1 MSNRFSV
8 VTIVKNRTQ
17 QLANLINNLEQ
28 AERKPAELIVVWMA
42 PPSDNSLIQSPHF
55 QIHHRFVT
63 SEDLPIAQARNKGFS
78 SCSHELIF
86 HLDVDCLCH
95 PAFFSHA
102 IEQWQPNKL
111 YTAKVVQV
119 KDLPENANFSRVDQ
133 DKKQHVH
140 GNHQPIPANTA
151 FRSSVFGISKA
162 DFTRI
167 GGFDEQYHG
176 FGIGDIDFATRS
188 NVAGIEL
195 EILNF
200 DVYTQHRANY
210 DYPINHL
217 LDIVTNANVFHSKWG
232 YYPATHWLAAF
243 VKNGFVNK
251 DYETTG
257 LSVLR
262 LPTSDEVVETL
273 SEESDHNTP
282 ANASRMTA

>member
-28 AERKPAELIVVWMA
+28 AELKPAELIIVWMA
-42 PPSDNSLIQSPHF
+42 PPSDSSLIQSPHF
-55 QIHHRFVT
+55 QIHHRFAT

-78 SCSHELIF
+78 SCSYEKIF

-102 IEQWQPNKL
+102 IEQWQSNTL
-111 YTAKVVQV
+111 YTATVVQV
-119 KDLPENANFSRVDQ
+119 KDMPENADFNRVSR

-140 GNHQPIPANTA
+140 GNSQPIPANTA

-162 DFTRI
+162 DFSRI
-167 GGFDEQYHG
+167 GGFDEEYHG
-176 FGIGDIDFATRS
+176 FGIGDIDFATRAHT
-188 NVAGIEL
+188 AGMVL
-195 EILNF
+195 TTLNY
-200 DVYTQHRANY
+200 DVYTQYRANY

-243 VKNGFVNK
+243 VKSGFVNN
-251 DYETTG
+251 DYETKG

-262 LPTSDEVVETL
+262 LPSSEEIIETL
-273 SEESDHNTP
+273 SEDIVHDTP
-282 ANASRMTA
+282 ANSSRMTA